1 MRISDR
7 QWLGQLVVVAEYVEE
22 VITEVRG
29 NDSGRPIAVQGLG
42 GLALLAAGSAR
53 FS

>member
-1 MRISDR
+1 MPIGDR

-29 NDSGRPIAVQGLG
+29 NDSGRP
-42 GLALLAAGSAR
+42 LAAQG
-53 FS
+53 